1 MGDLFSNSVNP
12 GTDGTIQDFLNAV
25 FYPNSA
31 PSITTGNQTIQE
43 YTTNGSTIVTLAGT
57 DPEGQ
62 TLTWGTA
69 DSYTDGLVSVASNGV
84 MTLSSLPTSAS
95 FNTSA
100 VGGGF
105 GHLVTVKA
113 TDTFNTTTEKDI
125 YIIVTPNEAPKFRET
140 SVAGTIINSVNVNLN
155 ENSVNNTLV
164 KRIFFTDAESDTI
177 TITTSSIDNEHFDVD
192 IQSTYVD
199 ISQNTGSL
207 DYEQKTSYTFN
218 IFAADEHY
226 QAGDDLDS
234 ITTLPITINVVD
246 NLVPTINDQT
256 LSSIN
261 ENSSN
266 GASVDSIS
274 AADNEGDTI
283 TFSNFTLS
291 RLELDG
297 VEVTQGTYGG
307 TSQLTDP
314 HENPFQMDSSGNVT
328 RKSGVFLN
336 SDLIN
341 EYQYTVVVKDGFNSA
356 SSPATI
362 TIPITDD
369 TPATLT
375 DNWSAGPYIIE
386 SAVTGNTIKISSN
399 GRTGTQ
405 ADYNSN
411 QSGTWSSSNSVV
423 SINSNGNLSL
433 GSDVSGIYVSGNT
446 ITSTITFTN
455 TFGTTTTDSLSI
467 SVAANAAP
475 TATFSN
481 TSFNNTNQ
489 ATGSANM
496 VSVTISDTEG
506 DTPYGLTLSGTN
518 ASSLNAVPQN
528 ADSSSWELQVASDLS
543 AGTYTYDVTVTDN
556 FGKSTSYNGRTL
568 TINQASNGTMVERP
582 DTFYVIESAQSGPIY
597 INSNGRS
604 GSSGVITVS
613 YSPNYGSQVA
623 KNFTS
628 SNSLIGI
635 NSVTGVLSVGSPI
648 SGSGNTNGSVIAS
661 TITWVDQYG
670 NNGSDTI
677 VVNVTKNNAP
687 TVSSTQTF
695 NTNTNQATGSSEILR
710 LNLTDTEGD
719 SILASGLSWSG
730 YDSTYFTPSNSTGV
744 MRLLV
749 NSTSIPAGVYG
760 YTASIEDVHGFDT
773 TLHSSSV
780 TIAQADNGTL
790 GGDTSIYIIES
801 AENTDVFRD
810 ASGYNN
816 GNAAQVSVSYS
827 PSYGSP
833 VVTEFTSS
841 RQGISVDS
849 SGNLTAGYDFS
860 GSVTSTDYTSTRLTS
875 DSTNSTLY
883 GKSLYSHG
891 LKIVQGAA
899 VGGQNGV
906 PDLFTEKVAQV
917 VKLMITGSG
926 PDIDDVAQ
934 ANMIG
939 TLKGESGTWHSGYPT
954 AQRILRGAGSD
965 YSPNPLIDSNYPS
978 YSGLQNFQDTHS
990 TNDMIWYLNSSATPG
1005 SGDADI
1011 TEVMEHLMHT
1021 IHLYGVRGGVEG

>member
-1 MGDLFSNSVNP
+1 MSGSGGEGSDVTFDGNRVISNEDLGDLFSNSVNP

-43 YTTNGSTIVTLAGT
+43 YTTNGSTIVTLVGT

-105 GHLVTVKA
+105 GHLVTVKV

-199 ISQNTGSL
+199 IRQNTGSL

-341 EYQYTVVVKDGFNSA
+341 EYQYTVVVKDGFNNS

-423 SINSNGNLSL
+423 SINSNGNL
-433 GSDVSGIYVSGNT
+433 
-446 ITSTITFTN
+446 
-455 TFGTTTTDSLSI
+455 
-467 SVAANAAP
+467 
-475 TATFSN
+475 
-481 TSFNNTNQ
+481 
-489 ATGSANM
+489 
-496 VSVTISDTEG
+496 
-506 DTPYGLTLSGTN
+506 
-518 ASSLNAVPQN
+518 
-528 ADSSSWELQVASDLS
+528 
-543 AGTYTYDVTVTDN
+543 
-556 FGKSTSYNGRTL
+556 
-568 TINQASNGTMVERP
+568 
-582 DTFYVIESAQSGPIY
+582 
-597 INSNGRS
+597 
-604 GSSGVITVS
+604 
-613 YSPNYGSQVA
+613 
-623 KNFTS
+623 
-628 SNSLIGI
+628 
-635 NSVTGVLSVGSPI
+635 
-648 SGSGNTNGSVIAS
+648 
-661 TITWVDQYG
+661 
-670 NNGSDTI
+670 
-677 VVNVTKNNAP
+677 
-687 TVSSTQTF
+687 
-695 NTNTNQATGSSEILR
+695 
-710 LNLTDTEGD
+710 
-719 SILASGLSWSG
+719 
-730 YDSTYFTPSNSTGV
+730 
-744 MRLLV
+744 
-749 NSTSIPAGVYG
+749 
-760 YTASIEDVHGFDT
+760 
-773 TLHSSSV
+773 
-780 TIAQADNGTL
+780 
-790 GGDTSIYIIES
+790 
-801 AENTDVFRD
+801 
-810 ASGYNN
+810 
-816 GNAAQVSVSYS
+816 
-827 PSYGSP
+827 
-833 VVTEFTSS
+833 
-841 RQGISVDS
+841 
-849 SGNLTAGYDFS
+849 
-860 GSVTSTDYTSTRLTS
+860 
-875 DSTNSTLY
+875 
-883 GKSLYSHG
+883 
-891 LKIVQGAA
+891 
-899 VGGQNGV
+899 
-906 PDLFTEKVAQV
+906 
-917 VKLMITGSG
+917 
-926 PDIDDVAQ
+926 
-934 ANMIG
+934 
-939 TLKGESGTWHSGYPT
+939 
-954 AQRILRGAGSD
+954 
-965 YSPNPLIDSNYPS
+965 
-978 YSGLQNFQDTHS
+978 
-990 TNDMIWYLNSSATPG
+990 
-1005 SGDADI
+1005 
-1011 TEVMEHLMHT
+1011 
-1021 IHLYGVRGGVEG
+1021 